1 MKKSANKILLILT
14 LGLLIIAD
22 SVGKSTAFVDSE
34 ETSELIDGVSAAN
47 WTIFSPSLAE
57 DMESVDFKSV
67 RKFSEEY
74 GTDERL
80 ILALMKQES
89 QFDENAVSYRGA
101 RGLMQIMP
109 VTNLE
114 LVEELDLPKSSLPRE
129 NIQAGIYYFSKLY
142 RLFKTG
148 TKGDRIRLAL
158 AAYNAGPSR
167 IYDAQDLAAYLGE
180 NPNEWR
186 SIRNVLPLLSKRY
199 YSLHG
204 AVWSASR
211 PPAGYF
217 GSWRETSSYVD
228 AVMKTYKGYRSGK

>member
-1 MKKSANKILLILT
+1 MKKSVHKILLILS

-22 SVGKSTAFVDSE
+22 SVGKSTAFLASTD
-34 ETSELIDGVSAAN
+34 LIDEASTANGVAKSACF
-47 WTIFSPSLAE
+47 TE
-57 DMESVDFKSV
+57 DLESVDFKSV
-67 RKFSEEY
+67 RKFSKEY

-80 ILALMKQES
+80 ILAIMKQES

-109 VTNLE
+109 ITNME
-114 LVEELDLPKSSLPRE
+114 LVEELDILRPSHPRA

-148 TKGDRIRLAL
+148 TKEDRIRLAL

-167 IYDAQDLAAYLGE
+167 IYDAQELAAYLGE
-180 NPNEWR
+180 NPNEWQ
-186 SIRNVLPLLSKRY
+186 SVRNVLPLLSKRY
-199 YSLHG
+199 YSLHQ
-204 AVWSASR
+204 AVWNESR

-217 GSWRETSSYVD
+217 ASWRETSFYVD
-228 AVMKTYKGYRSGK
+228 AIINTYKGYRSGN

>member
-1 MKKSANKILLILT
+1 MKKSANKILLILS

-22 SVGKSTAFVDSE
+22 SVGKSTAFSVFTDP
-34 ETSELIDGVSAAN
+34 TELIDGVGTVNGTQES
-47 WTIFSPSLAE
+47 ISLTE

-80 ILALMKQES
+80 ILAIMKQES

-109 VTNLE
+109 VTNME
-114 LVEELDLPKSSLPRE
+114 LVEELDLPKVSRPRE

-167 IYDAQDLAAYLGE
+167 IYDAQELAAYLGE

-199 YSLHG
+199 YSLHQ
-204 AVWSASR
+204 AVWNESK

-217 GSWRETSSYVD
+217 GSWRETSVYVD
-228 AVMKTYKGYRSGK
+228 AIMKTYKEYRSGK